1 MKALSIHPVE
11 YIKVHLVYEEVRARL
26 LASLRSV
33 VKQVSESTE
42 KIVAA
47 AVILLVASLIIYAF
61 ITLVE
66 SGAVVAY
73 YCAVC
78 DVVPTMFVAP

>member
-1 MKALSIHPVE
+1 MKAISTHSIE
-11 YIKVHLVYEEVRARL
+11 QIKVHLVCEEVRTRL
-26 LASLRSV
+26 LTSLRSV
-33 VKQVSESTE
+33 VKQVSESAE

-47 AVILLVASLIIYAF
+47 AVVLLVASLIIFAF
-61 ITLVE
+61 MTLVE

-73 YCAVC
+73 YCDVC

>member
-1 MKALSIHPVE
+1 MKAISTHSIE
-11 YIKVHLVYEEVRARL
+11 QIKVHLVCEEVRARL
-26 LASLRSV
+26 LTSLRSV

-42 KIVAA
+42 KIVEVAL
-47 AVILLVASLIIYAF
+47 VLLVASPIIFAF
-61 ITLVE
+61 MTLVE

-73 YCAVC
+73 YCDVC

>member
-1 MKALSIHPVE
+1 MSALSIHPVE

-61 ITLVE
+61 MTLVE
-66 SGAVVAY
+66 SGDVVAY